1 MSEWN
6 YVGAAFGLTWLVFA
20 GYSFYLAGKVRRAHR
35 SLTNTAARGE
45 FGS

>member
-20 GYSFYLAGKVRRAHR
+20 GYSLYLSVKVRRAQR
-35 SLTNTAARGE
+35 GLQNAARSAEVGR
-45 FGS
+45 